1 MQNNLF
7 AGRLQKSMKDKN
19 MKQID
24 LMRAAEKKGIKL
36 GKSHVSQYVS
46 GKTIPRDN
54 IMNVLAEILEVDT
67 GWLKGDDE
75 KKRKLTAAE
84 HENEALAVKVTRVCC
99 EDDVCQL

>member
-7 AGRLQKSMKDKN
+7 ANRLKQAMRDKN
-19 MKQID
+19 LKQID

-84 HENEALAVKVTRVCC
+84 HESEAGADKKI
-99 EDDVCQL
+99 EDANLL